1 MNNIESEYD
10 YDYNYDYYQE
20 EYNTELPTTEVK
32 ECDEVRNFNG
42 SVFEELQRSTYR
54 ELPHNVYCELI
65 GSFESQCLEQS
76 LLEIWMYN
84 ERIINKLTQQDIIN
98 AVNVLD
104 RSPYFGFKYNYAE
117 LLGSIERNQT
127 GHIVSA
133 TAALYNLVTIV
144 DLENIQ
150 APNFL
155 EKGAGPQV
163 PFDEPNIVWQDEAI
177 KILLEQDEI
186 YSKTKGRIQIFT
198 RSTGCKS
205 FYIYKAIS

>member
-1 MNNIESEYD
+1 M
-10 YDYNYDYYQE
+10 
-20 EYNTELPTTEVK
+20 K

-42 SVFEELQRSTYR
+42 SVFEDLQRSTYK

-150 APNFL
+150 DSNFL
-155 EKGAGPQV
+155 EKGAGLQLS
-163 PFDEPNIVWQDEAI
+163 FDEPNIVWQDEAI
-177 KILLEQDEI
+177 KILLEQDKI
-186 YSKTKGRIQIFT
+186 YSETKGKMQIFT
-198 RSTGCKS
+198 RASTC
-205 FYIYKAIS
+205 I

>member
-1 MNNIESEYD
+1 M
-10 YDYNYDYYQE
+10 
-20 EYNTELPTTEVK
+20 K

-104 RSPYFGFKYNYAE
+104 RSPYFGFKYSYAE

-150 APNFL
+150 DPNFL

-177 KILLEQDEI
+177 KILLEQDKI
-186 YSKTKGRIQIFT
+186 YSETKGRIQIFI
-198 RSTGCKS
+198 RASSC
-205 FYIYKAIS
+205 II

>member
-1 MNNIESEYD
+1 
-10 YDYNYDYYQE
+10 
-20 EYNTELPTTEVK
+20 
-32 ECDEVRNFNG
+32 
-42 SVFEELQRSTYR
+42 
-54 ELPHNVYCELI
+54 
-65 GSFESQCLEQS
+65 
-76 LLEIWMYN
+76 MYN

-150 APNFL
+150 DSKF
-155 EKGAGPQV
+155 KGGLQV
-163 PFDEPNIVWQDEAI
+163 SFDEPNIVWQDEAI
-177 KILLEQDEI
+177 KILLEQDKI
-186 YSKTKGRIQIFT
+186 YSETKGRIQIFINI
-198 RSTGCKS
+198 RV
-205 FYIYKAIS
+205 